1 MRISALLLAAALAV
15 FPITSAYAGYNGPGS
30 AQTVSAQHGGF
41 NGPGAMNV
49 TKAADVEKAYDDA
62 IAVLEGNI
70 VEQVGKNRY
79 IFKDASGTVLVKI
92 MHKYFYGASITPQT
106 RVRLSGEVD
115 KDTFERTK
123 VDVKRLE
130 IIK

>member
-15 FPITSAYAGYNGPGS
+15 FPLASAHAGYNGPGTP
-30 AQTVSAQHGGF
+30 AQTNAYRGGF
-41 NGPGAMNV
+41 SGPGAVNV

-62 IAVLEGNI
+62 LAVLEGNI
-70 VEQVGKNRY
+70 IEQKGKDHY

-92 MHKYFYGASITPQT
+92 KQKHFYGASVTPQT

-115 KDTFERTK
+115 KESFERTK

-130 IIK
+130 IIQ